1 MQKVSTSYN
10 AALPLGTF
18 LYIIPLG
25 GRCRPAIITETKRR
39 ISALS
44 GQGSGAQKLDMSPN
58 YMTFLGENK
67 N

>member
-1 MQKVSTSYN
+1 MYAEGKEMQRVSTSYN

-39 ISALS
+39 ISAHYQAKPLV
-44 GQGSGAQKLDMSPN
+44 
-58 YMTFLGENK
+58 LGR
-67 N
+67 